1 MPDARRMNRREA
13 RKEGL
18 RLVSG
23 MLDGIT
29 GRDVTRHLRNSTF
42 EPGADETAMVLVEV
56 SRIKSHLD
64 WELAGRPKR

>member
-1 MPDARRMNRREA
+1 MNKREA

-23 MLDGIT
+23 LLDGIT
-29 GRDVTRHLRNSTF
+29 GRDVTRHLRTSTF
-42 EPGADETAMVLVEV
+42 EAGADETALVFGEV
-56 SRIKSHLD
+56 ARIKKHLD